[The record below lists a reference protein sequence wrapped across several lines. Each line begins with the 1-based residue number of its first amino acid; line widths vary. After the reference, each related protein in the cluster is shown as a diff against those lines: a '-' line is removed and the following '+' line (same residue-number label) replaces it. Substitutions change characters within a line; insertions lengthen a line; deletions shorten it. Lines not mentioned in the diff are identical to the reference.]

1 MKFTTQLINAD
12 YNNNKVTITSDL
24 LASYK
29 VLKQDNSELVL
40 EKYGVKYTCQLLS
53 YEASSNHVV
62 LKVNGVKITVS
73 LKKEVDLVLE
83 KFGISDS
90 SSQLVNELKAPM
102 PGVVL
107 EVNVAVGDNVKV
119 GDPLLIL
126 EAMKMENVL
135 SSPIDGI
142 ISSIEVN
149 KKDTVEKN
157 TLLLKFE

>member
-12 YNNNKVTITSDL
+12 YNNNKVPITSDL

-29 VLKQDNSELVL
+29 ILKQDKSKLVL
-40 EKYGVKYTCQLLS
+40 EKDGVKYTCQLLS
-53 YEASSNHVV
+53 YEDSSNQVV
-62 LKVNGVKITVS
+62 LKVNGAKLMVS
-73 LKKEVDLVLE
+73 LKKEVDLILE
-83 KFGISDS
+83 KFGISNS

-107 EVNVAVGDNVKV
+107 EVNVAAGDKVKV

-135 SSPIDGI
+135 SSPVDGI

-157 TLLLKFE
+157 TILLKFE